1 MRMAGFQG
9 VAEHRRELHTLQA
22 DLAAFQREEL
32 EALGSCLSMLLARA
46 PRQEALIAWQAHEAA
61 RARTR
66 DCLRRLHSW

>member
-1 MRMAGFQG
+1 MSASQ
-9 VAEHRRELHTLQA
+9 VITDHRHELHTLKA

-32 EALGSCLSMLLARA
+32 EALGACITLLLTRA
-46 PRQEALIAWQAHEAA
+46 PRGEILVAWQAHEAA

>member
-1 MRMAGFQG
+1 MTASQAMAG
-9 VAEHRRELHTLQA
+9 HRHELRTLKT

-32 EALGSCLSMLLARA
+32 DALGACISLLLARA
-46 PRQEALIAWQAHEAA
+46 PRAEILVAWQAHEAA